1 MFSIPEQV
9 CNFHIYF
16 KMMLIIHLDIGA
28 DEFIDILL
36 ANLIFMV
43 DSMVSSLQCII

>member
-1 MFSIPEQV
+1 MFSISEQV

-28 DEFIDILL
+28 GVFIDILL

-43 DSMVSSLQCII
+43 DSMVSCLQCII